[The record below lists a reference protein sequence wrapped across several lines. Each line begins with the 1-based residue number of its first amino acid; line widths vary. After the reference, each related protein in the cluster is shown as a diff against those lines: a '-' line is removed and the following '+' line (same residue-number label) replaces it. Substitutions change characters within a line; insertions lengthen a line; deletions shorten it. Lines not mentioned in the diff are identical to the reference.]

1 MTTKNA
7 ARWAINVLHSKSGN
21 VLNSFRLLEPSITLF
36 EGHARALT
44 TTAQITTAAGR
55 TQNRNRS
62 VTPIIANLPT
72 LCAFDPMWVSTV
84 RSASCCSTRWVSEK
98 ASPRRR
104 PSSTTRRRLESDQ
117 RTGAHRGRPAP
128 ESRSARHRAYTAR
141 ARSNRTLPNH
151 FRRTAPGLERDRIP
165 IRSDGR

>member
-62 VTPIIANLPT
+62 VTPIIANLPIAVRIRPNVGEHRSICK
-72 LCAFDPMWVSTV
+72 LLLNAVGQRKSIAKAAAQLHHPPPSRK
-84 RSASCCSTRWVSEK
+84 RSANWSAPW
-98 ASPRRR
+98 ASG
-104 PSSTTRRRLESDQ
+104 S
-117 RTGAHRGRPAP
+117 
-128 ESRSARHRAYTAR
+128 
-141 ARSNRTLPNH
+141 
-151 FRRTAPGLERDRIP
+151 
-165 IRSDGR
+165 